1 MYGLRERL
9 TRQQSLAFIFDFRK
23 KWRFVKKVFLG
34 GSCVYNSICD
44 R

>member
-23 KWRFVKKVFLG
+23 KWRFVKKVCFQLHRK
-34 GSCVYNSICD
+34 I
-44 R
+44 